1 MSLIGLGWPLQQ
13 PKRTKTMTYTG
24 NKKLIFEKMK
34 SFLFPVFYFLFF
46 ISPLLSYSQSEI
58 KSGGKK
64 IKIEHANSLKF
75 DNNLGNGAQRL
86 IGDVRF
92 SQDNTLMFCDS
103 AYVYKDNSLDAFGHI
118 HIQQGDSIHLYG
130 ELLKYNGNTKKALI
144 TKNVVVIKGDMQ
156 LTTDELNYDIS
167 TSVGY
172 YVTPARIVN
181 KENTLTSNTGY
192 FFAKSNDL
200 TFRKNVVLTNPQ
212 FVINCDTMRYNTS
225 SKVTYFIGP
234 TTIKSK
240 DNLIYAEDGWYDT
253 YNDQSRFSKN
263 SYILTKEQKMVGDSL
278 YYDRK
283 KGIGRAVK
291 NVQIIDTTQNL
302 NIKGARAIHYEFKNL
317 SIVTGDALLT
327 QIYEKDTLY
336 LHADTLKAVG
346 DIKKTKDNKLASS
359 KKVSN
364 DSLSSTKPELQKR
377 KLKQIKIIGT
387 DTTKIYEAE
396 NTNNQQLFAYHKV
409 KFYKKDL
416 QGKCDS
422 LYYST
427 VDSSMRMFGQP
438 VLWSDE
444 NQLTSDSIK
453 VITGSKSIRSI
464 ELKGAAFIVSEED
477 SLRYNQIR
485 GKIMNGYF
493 QKNKLYLINVQG
505 NGQTLYFIKEKE
517 ELKAVNRADCSD
529 LKVYLKDS
537 KVDKITFIT
546 KPDAT
551 LFPLDQVDVK
561 ELKLK
566 DFNWKKKDRPNS
578 AKEIF
583 IW

>member
-1 MSLIGLGWPLQQ
+1 
-13 PKRTKTMTYTG
+13 MTYTG
-24 NKKLIFEKMK
+24 NKNLITKK
-34 SFLFPVFYFLFF
+34 IRSVLFPVFYFLLFT
-46 ISPLLSYSQSEI
+46 PLLSYSQSEI

-64 IKIEHANSLKF
+64 IKIEHAGSLEF
-75 DNNLGNGAQRL
+75 DKKLGNGAQRL

-92 SQDNTLMFCDS
+92 RQDNALMFCDS
-103 AYVYKDNSLDAFGHI
+103 AYLYKDNSLDAFGHV

-130 ELLKYNGNTKKALI
+130 DLLKYNGNTKKALI
-144 TKNVVVIKGDMQ
+144 TKNVVVNKGDMQ
-156 LTTDELNYDIS
+156 LTTDELNYDVS

-172 YVTPARIVN
+172 YVTPARIIN

-200 TFRKNVVLTNPQ
+200 TFKKNVVLTNPQ
-212 FVINCDTMRYNTS
+212 FVINCDTMRYNS
-225 SKVTYFIGP
+225 STKITYFLGP

-263 SYILTKEQKMVGDSL
+263 SYILTKEQKMYGDSL

-283 KGIGRAVK
+283 KGIGKAIK
-291 NVQIIDTTQNL
+291 NVQIIDTSQNI
-302 NIKGARAIHYEFKNL
+302 NIKGEYAIHYEFKDL
-317 SIVTGDALLT
+317 SIVTENALLT
-327 QIYEKDTLY
+327 QVYEKDTLY
-336 LHADTLKAVG
+336 LHADTLKAMG
-346 DIKKTKDNKLASS
+346 NSKTKPKNLAGEKGISKESKNIVSDDKPLKL
-359 KKVSN
+359 
-364 DSLSSTKPELQKR
+364 KR
-377 KLKQIKIIGT
+377 KIKEMKIVGT
-387 DTTKIYEAE
+387 DTTLIYE
-396 NTNNQQLFAYHKV
+396 NVDTDNKKLFAYHKV
-409 KFYKKDL
+409 KFFKNDL

-422 LYYST
+422 LYYSLN
-427 VDSSMRMFGQP
+427 DSTMRMFGKP
-438 VLWSDE
+438 VLWSGE

-485 GKIMNGYF
+485 GKTMHGYF
-493 QKNKLYLINVQG
+493 QKNKLYLINVEG

-529 LKVYLKDS
+529 LKVYLKNS

-566 DFNWKKKDRPNS
+566 DFNWRKKDRPNTP
-578 AKEIF
+578 KEIF

>member
-1 MSLIGLGWPLQQ
+1 M
-13 PKRTKTMTYTG
+13 
-24 NKKLIFEKMK
+24 
-34 SFLFPVFYFLFF
+34 
-46 ISPLLSYSQSEI
+46 
-58 KSGGKK
+58 
-64 IKIEHANSLKF
+64 IEHAGSLQF
-75 DNNLGNGAQRL
+75 DKKLGNGAQRL

-92 SQDNTLMFCDS
+92 RQDNTIMFCDS
-103 AYVYKDNSLDAFGHI
+103 AFLYKDNSLDAFGHI

-130 ELLKYNGNTKKALI
+130 DLLKYNGNTKKALI
-144 TKNVVVIKGDMQ
+144 TKNVVVNKGDMQ
-156 LTTDELNYDIS
+156 LTTEELNYDVA
-167 TSVGY
+167 TSVGF
-172 YVTPARIVN
+172 YVTPARIIN

-200 TFRKNVVLTNPQ
+200 TFRKNVVLTNLPTGQAGPQ

-225 SKVTYFIGP
+225 TKITYFIGP

-253 YNDQSRFSKN
+253 YKDQSRFSKN
-263 SYILTKEQKMVGDSL
+263 SYILTKEQKMYGDSL

-283 KGIGRAVK
+283 KVIGRAIK
-291 NVQIIDTTQNL
+291 NVQIIDTAQNID
-302 NIKGARAIHYEFKNL
+302 IKGQYAIYYEFKDL
-317 SIVTGDALLT
+317 SVVTGDALLT

-336 LHADTLKAVG
+336 MHADTLKAIGSKV
-346 DIKKTKDNKLASS
+346 KKDPKNITAKE
-359 KKVSN
+359 
-364 DSLSSTKPELQKR
+364 KPTATKR
-377 KLKQIKIIGT
+377 KILEMKIVGK
-387 DTTKIYEAE
+387 DTTIIYE
-396 NTNNQQLFAYHKV
+396 NIKTDNQQLYAYHKV
-409 KFYKKDL
+409 KFYKNDL

-422 LYYST
+422 LFYST
-427 VDSSMRMFGQP
+427 ADSAMRMYGEP

-464 ELKGAAFIVSEED
+464 DLRGSAFIVSEED
-477 SLRYNQIR
+477 SLRFNQIR
-485 GKIMNGYF
+485 GKMMKGYF
-493 QKNKLYLINVQG
+493 QKNKLYLVNVEG
-505 NGQTLYFIKEKE
+505 NGQTLYFIKEKD

-529 LKVYLKDS
+529 LRVYLKDN

-566 DFNWKKKDRPNS
+566 
-578 AKEIF
+578 E
-583 IW
+583 

>member
-1 MSLIGLGWPLQQ
+1 MIH
-13 PKRTKTMTYTG
+13 TG
-24 NKKLIFEKMK
+24 NKNLITKK
-34 SFLFPVFYFLFF
+34 IRSVLFPVFYFLLV
-46 ISPLLSYSQSEI
+46 IPLLSYSQSEI

-64 IKIEHANSLKF
+64 IKIEHAGSLEF
-75 DNNLGNGAQRL
+75 DKKLGNGAQRL

-92 SQDNTLMFCDS
+92 RQDNALMFCDS
-103 AYVYKDNSLDAFGHI
+103 AYLYKDNSLDAFGHV

-130 ELLKYNGNTKKALI
+130 DLLKYNGNTKKALI
-144 TKNVVVIKGDMQ
+144 TKNVVVNKGDMQ
-156 LTTDELNYDIS
+156 LTTDELNYDVS

-200 TFRKNVVLTNPQ
+200 TFKKNVVLTNPQ

-225 SKVTYFIGP
+225 SKVTYFLGP

-263 SYILTKEQKMVGDSL
+263 SYILTKEQKMYGDSL

-283 KGIGRAVK
+283 KGIGRAIK

-302 NIKGARAIHYEFKNL
+302 NIKGDYAIHYEFKDL
-317 SIVTGDALLT
+317 SLVTGNALMT
-327 QIYEKDTLY
+327 QIYEKDTLF
-336 LHADTLKAVG
+336 LHADTLKAIGSNKSHSKNRVG
-346 DIKKTKDNKLASS
+346 EKNSTKDS
-359 KKVSN
+359 KIQTSN
-364 DSLSSTKPELQKR
+364 DKPAPP
-377 KLKQIKIIGT
+377 LKQKIKELKIVGT
-387 DTTKIYEAE
+387 DTTIIYEMIKPD
-396 NTNNQQLFAYHKV
+396 TQQLFAYHKV
-409 KFYKKDL
+409 KFYKNDL

-427 VDSSMRMFGQP
+427 IDSSMRMFGHP

-477 SLRYNQIR
+477 SLRFNQIR
-485 GKIMNGYF
+485 GKTMKGYF
-493 QKNKLYLINVQG
+493 QKNKLYLINVEG

-517 ELKAVNRADCSD
+517 EIKAVNRADCSD
-529 LKVYLKDS
+529 LKVYLKNN
-537 KVDKITFIT
+537 KIEKITFIT

-551 LFPLDQVDVK
+551 LFPLDQVNVK

-566 DFNWKKKDRPNS
+566 DFNWRKKDRPNTP
-578 AKEIF
+578 KEIF

>member
-1 MSLIGLGWPLQQ
+1 MISA
-13 PKRTKTMTYTG
+13 G
-24 NKKLIFEKMK
+24 NKNLITTKIR
-34 SFLFPVFYFLFF
+34 SFLFLAFYFLVLF
-46 ISPLLSYSQSEI
+46 PLLSYSQEKTKSE
-58 KSGGKK
+58 SKK
-64 IKIEHANSLKF
+64 IKIEHAGSLKF
-75 DNNLGNGAQRL
+75 DNKLGNGAQRL

-92 SQDNTLMFCDS
+92 RQDNTLMFCDS
-103 AYVYKDNSLDAFGHI
+103 AYLYKDNSLDAFGHI
-118 HIQQGDSIHLYG
+118 HIQQGDSIHLFG

-144 TKNVVVIKGDMQ
+144 SKNVVVNKGDMQ
-156 LTTDELNYDIS
+156 LTTDELNYDVS

-172 YVTPARIVN
+172 YVTPAKIIN
-181 KENTLTSNTGY
+181 KENTLTSATGY

-200 TFRKNVVLTNPQ
+200 TFRKNVILTNPQ

-225 SKVTYFIGP
+225 SKMTFFIGP

-263 SYILTKEQKMVGDSL
+263 AYILTKEQKMFGDSL

-283 KGIGRAVK
+283 KGIGRAIK
-291 NVQIIDTTQNL
+291 NVQIIDTTQNI
-302 NIKGARAIHYEFKNL
+302 NIKGAYAVHNEFKDL

-336 LHADTLKAVG
+336 LHADTLKAIG
-346 DIKKTKDNKLASS
+346 SKQKSTTK
-359 KKVSN
+359 
-364 DSLSSTKPELQKR
+364 SSTSKENKVPVQK
-377 KLKQIKIIGT
+377 KIKQIKIVGT
-387 DTTKIYEAE
+387 DTTYIYENVRAE
-396 NTNNQQLFAYHKV
+396 NQQLFAYHKV

-427 VDSSMRMFGQP
+427 IDSSMRMFGKP

-453 VITGSKSIRSI
+453 VVLGNKSIRSL
-464 ELKGAAFIVSEED
+464 ELKGSSFIVSEED
-477 SLRYNQIR
+477 SLRFNQIR
-485 GKIMNGYF
+485 GKMMKGYF
-493 QKNKLYLINVQG
+493 QKNKLYLVNVEG
-505 NGQTLYFIKEKE
+505 NGQTLYFVKEKE
-517 ELKAVNRADCSD
+517 EIKAVNRADCSD
-529 LKVYLKDS
+529 LKVYLKNN

-551 LFPLDQVDVK
+551 LFPLEQVTAK
-561 ELKLK
+561 ELRLK
-566 DFNWKKKDRPNS
+566 DFNWRKKERPLNVND
-578 AKEIF
+578 IF
-583 IW
+583 KW

>member
-1 MSLIGLGWPLQQ
+1 M
-13 PKRTKTMTYTG
+13 KYTG
-24 NKKLIFEKMK
+24 NKNLIATKIR
-34 SFLFPVFYFLFF
+34 SFLFPVFYFL
-46 ISPLLSYSQSEI
+46 LLTYPVLSFSQNEK

-75 DNNLGNGAQRL
+75 DNKLGNGAQRL

-144 TKNVVVIKGDMQ
+144 TKNVVVNKGDMQ
-156 LTTDELNYDIS
+156 LTTDELNYDIA

-172 YVTPARIVN
+172 YVTPARIIN

-192 FFAKSNDL
+192 FCAKNNDL

-212 FVINCDTMRYNTS
+212 FVINCDTMRYNTT
-225 SKVTYFIGP
+225 SKITFFVGP

-263 SYILTKEQKMVGDSL
+263 SYILTKEQKMYGDSL

-283 KGIGRAVK
+283 KGIGKAIK
-291 NVQIIDTTQNL
+291 NVQIIDTTQNID
-302 NIKGARAIHYEFKNL
+302 IKGAYAIHYEFKNL
-317 SIVTGDALLT
+317 SIVTGDALMT

-336 LHADTLKAVG
+336 LHADTLKAIG
-346 DIKKTKDNKLASS
+346 STSKPRTKTTTEPEIKDRPSPPL
-359 KKVSN
+359 
-364 DSLSSTKPELQKR
+364 R
-377 KLKQIKIIGT
+377 KIKQIKIVGT
-387 DTTKIYEAE
+387 DTTIIYETIKAD
-396 NTNNQQLFAYHKV
+396 TQQLFAYHKV
-409 KFYKKDL
+409 KFFKKDL

-422 LYYST
+422 LYYNSI
-427 VDSSMRMFGQP
+427 DSCMKMFGKP

-453 VITGSKSIRSI
+453 VRTGSKSIRSI

-477 SLRYNQIR
+477 SLRFNQIR
-485 GKIMNGYF
+485 GKMMKGYF
-493 QKNKLYLINVQG
+493 QKNKLYLINVEG
-505 NGQTLYFIKEKE
+505 NGQTLYFIKEKKE
-517 ELKAVNRADCSD
+517 IKAVNRADCSD
-529 LKVYLKDS
+529 LNVYLKDS
-537 KVDKITFIT
+537 KIDKITFIT

-551 LFPLDQVDVK
+551 LFPLDKVNIK

-566 DFNWKKKDRPNS
+566 DFNWRKKDRPNTP
-578 AKEIF
+578 KEIF
-583 IW
+583 NW